1 MPPSVVKMTGS
12 ESHATVSPCRTLLR
26 PINVALTIRARVR
39 WGLLMWGVSFS
50 NSIARLL
57 PDDSF
62 WLLIYAAGSSVTI
75 DK

>member
-1 MPPSVVKMTGS
+1 MNIAQM
-12 ESHATVSPCRTLLR
+12 
-26 PINVALTIRARVR
+26 IRARVR